1 MSSLCVKFHPSTTP
15 LSERFWWEVLV
26 LLVLLVTGVKQSQLL
41 VLRLSLEF
49 DNINCQMGE
58 SNHLINMYWMLI
70 VWTMMMVMMM
80 MSHPTQNFVVVI
92 CYELF
97 WLMKWTTVEPPQIWE
112 WHISK
117 QNDDDWEENTIT
129 QYQGL
134 VGSLV
139 SFIMLILTN
148 CTECHVW
155 DRTAWN
161 ITYTC
166 TQGIHLMLKLYFT
179 SCIKTCAPSPRGVV
193 PWIFVLKITS
203 HWNGLIFNGLLKSS
217 TVEMY
222 IINYASPPN
231 TI

>member
-1 MSSLCVKFHPSTTP
+1 
-15 LSERFWWEVLV
+15 
-26 LLVLLVTGVKQSQLL
+26 
-41 VLRLSLEF
+41 
-49 DNINCQMGE
+49 
-58 SNHLINMYWMLI
+58 MLI
-70 VWTMMMVMMM
+70 VWTMMMVMMV
-80 MSHPTQNFVVVI
+80 MSHPTQRFFAVI
-92 CYELF
+92 WNELF

-193 PWIFVLKITS
+193 PWFFVLKITS
-203 HWNGLIFNGLLKSS
+203 HWNGLIFNGLFKIIYCWNVHYKLCISPKHYIVTKSKNMFELL
-217 TVEMY
+217 VDLDECIWMCMNVCECVWMCMNVY
-222 IINYASPPN
+222 ECVWMCMNV
-231 TI
+231 